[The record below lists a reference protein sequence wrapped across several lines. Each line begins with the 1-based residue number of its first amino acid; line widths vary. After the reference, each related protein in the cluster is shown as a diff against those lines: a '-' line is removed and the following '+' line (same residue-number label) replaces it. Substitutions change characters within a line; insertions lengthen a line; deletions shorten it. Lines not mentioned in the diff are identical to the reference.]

1 MVTAVLRG
9 RLTCH
14 FCLHNVNQHKTTVS
28 FCEEIHVFLSV
39 SKVQIISFSQL
50 DFRTCIHCASPFN
63 QPLKAPVS
71 APHLRSAVPFKK
83 PQRRRHQLPM
93 AALERA
99 RSNKPSTRKLIR
111 QRQYRRKTNM
121 MKKASEYSKMCDADV
136 CVGIRMRETGQIHI
150 LSADTSGFWAFL
162 PLQLVC

>member
-1 MVTAVLRG
+1 
-9 RLTCH
+9 
-14 FCLHNVNQHKTTVS
+14 VNQHKTTVS
-28 FCEEIHVFLSV
+28 FCEENHVFLSV
-39 SKVQIISFSQL
+39 SKVQIFSFYNWIL
-50 DFRTCIHCASPFN
+50 GPVFHCASPFN
-63 QPLKAPVS
+63 RLLKALVS
-71 APHLRSAVPFKK
+71 APHLTSAVPFKK
-83 PQRRRHQLPM
+83 SQRARPM

-99 RSNKPSTRKLIR
+99 QSDKPSTKKLIR

-162 PLQLVC
+162 RLQLVCKHK